1 MHAPMMQAVLQL
13 LPQREWS
20 TKGMKSH
27 ACRYN
32 EMRKEFEMVEP
43 PEDSFILSTVSLIA
57 QARPFLDVA
66 YLHSIRPLSHN
77 TTLKCTLISLD
88 TWK

>member
-1 MHAPMMQAVLQL
+1 
-13 LPQREWS
+13 
-20 TKGMKSH
+20 
-27 ACRYN
+27 
-32 EMRKEFEMVEP
+32 MVEP
-43 PEDSFILSTVSLIA
+43 PEDSFILSTESLIA